1 MIEMKNVTKVFGSGE
16 KRVVAIDNVSCSID
30 AGESVAVVGPSGSGK
45 TTILQIL
52 GCLDKPTEGQYVLDG
67 ASTERL
73 NDDQL
78 SLLRN
83 AKIGFVFQGF
93 NLLPRTTALENV
105 QAPFLYAKNPIASGR
120 AEAMLDRVGLA
131 HRRDHFPN
139 ELSGGEQQR
148 VGIARA
154 LIRDPQLLL
163 ADEPT
168 GNLDAASGGEVLDL
182 FKELNAQGLT
192 IIVVTHDKNVA
203 ARAQRSI
210 ELSDGRIVNANGGN
224 S

>member
-154 LIRDPQLLL
+154 LIRDPKLLL

>member
-203 ARAQRSI
+203 ARVQRSI